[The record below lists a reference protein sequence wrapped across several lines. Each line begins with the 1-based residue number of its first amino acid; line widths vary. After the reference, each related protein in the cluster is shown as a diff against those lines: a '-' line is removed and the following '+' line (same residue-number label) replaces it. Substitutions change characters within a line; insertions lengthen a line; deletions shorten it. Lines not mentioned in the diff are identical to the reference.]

1 MSYEISRED
10 LFAKCDILY
19 DDSGELHWTFNQTIQ
34 RALSVY
40 RSPFFNGP
48 DGTGELVV
56 IPHSL
61 RFGAAVRYCE
71 IDASPDMEPKLH
83 YNFAPLF
90 AIATD
95 YWVER
100 LGFDTEILTPPSM
113 WWDNIIPGAMQ
124 AGYSSI
130 GINRMIPSSH
140 P

>member
-10 LFAKCDILY
+10 LFTKCDILY
-19 DDSGELHWTFNQTIQ
+19 DDSQELSWTFNQTIEM
-34 RALSVY
+34 ALRTY
-40 RSPFFNGP
+40 QSPFFNGS
-48 DGTGELVV
+48 GSSGELVV
-56 IPHSL
+56 VPHSL

-71 IDASPDMEPKLH
+71 IDAIPDMEPRIH

-90 AIATD
+90 SFARE
-95 YWVER
+95 YWFAR
-100 LGFDTEILTPPSM
+100 LGFDVETLTPAPI

-130 GINRMIPSSH
+130 GINRMLPSSH